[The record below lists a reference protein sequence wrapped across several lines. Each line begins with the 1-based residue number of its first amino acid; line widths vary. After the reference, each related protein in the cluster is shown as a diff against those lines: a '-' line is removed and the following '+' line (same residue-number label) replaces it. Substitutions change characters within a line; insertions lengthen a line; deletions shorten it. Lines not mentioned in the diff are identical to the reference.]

1 MRYECLNIDVNGRNE
16 EDTQNSFQPRLYA
29 YLLDKS
35 PEIPEMNTRPAVIIC
50 PGGGY
55 FFKSDREAEPI
66 AMRFLAMGIHAF
78 VLQYSVAPSR
88 YPSAA
93 LELAAAVRLVR
104 QNAQDFGVYANQIYI
119 MGFSAGGHLC
129 ATLGTLWDEPFFEQ
143 ALGNGNIK
151 NWRPDGMLLCYPV
164 ITMEAF
170 THQGS
175 RDCLLGVDASADLL
189 RELSLERRVSSKTVP
204 AYLWHTFEDGAVPV
218 ENSLMFA
225 SALRKAGVPFEMHIY
240 EKGGHGLALCDETT
254 AQGREHF
261 VPDNANWMDMA
272 IAWVKRRR
280 VE

>member
-1 MRYECLNIDVNGRNE
+1 MRYECLHINVNGRNG
-16 EDTQNSFQPRLYA
+16 EDTHDIAQPRLYA
-29 YLLDKS
+29 YLLNKS
-35 PEIPEMNTRPAVIIC
+35 PEIPGMNTRPAVIIC

-55 FFKSDREAEPI
+55 SFKSDREAEPI

-78 VLQYSVAPSR
+78 VLQYSVAPYQ

-104 QNAQDFGVYANQIYI
+104 QNAQDFGVYADQIYI

-129 ATLGTLWDEPFFEQ
+129 ATLGTLWDEPVFEQ
-143 ALGNGNIK
+143 ALGSGTTK
-151 NWRPDGMLLCYPV
+151 DWRPDGMLLCYPV

-175 RDCLLGVDASADLL
+175 RDCLLGADASSDLL
-189 RELSLERRVSSKTVP
+189 SELSLEKRVTSKTVP
-204 AYLWHTFEDGAVPV
+204 VYLWHTFEDGAVPV

-240 EKGGHGLALCDETT
+240 ENGGHGLALCDETT